1 MSNSRS
7 FELDDAVFQSKI
19 RKLAKKFNIEE
30 ESFVAEQGA
39 IFINDLGRFV
49 PPYAEFPTGNSSKM
63 GTPADNKAGKLAI
76 QYDLEKIFT
85 VPKNSYV
92 FDWAVKTFK
101 GWEIKKGTKVI
112 GAGTLMSLAAM
123 KKFHNDNRKPSN
135 GRTRSLRDFQ
145 KMWVDKAMFN
155 KYLKMEQMDVG
166 IAKASVAK
174 AVLKLNPKVR
184 SKARSSIPAWIMKQ
198 MPKASGDARMSKLR
212 EGWTA
217 TFEARAFGLQHLK
230 GKTINIVKKNRL
242 IAMEKR
248 LKYIFKNAAKDSGW
262 FVR

>member
-1 MSNSRS
+1 M
-7 FELDDAVFQSKI
+7 DDAVFQSKI

-30 ESFVAEQGA
+30 ELFVAEQGA

-135 GRTRSLRDFQ
+135 GRTR
-145 KMWVDKAMFN
+145 
-155 KYLKMEQMDVG
+155 
-166 IAKASVAK
+166 
-174 AVLKLNPKVR
+174 
-184 SKARSSIPAWIMKQ
+184 
-198 MPKASGDARMSKLR
+198 
-212 EGWTA
+212 
-217 TFEARAFGLQHLK
+217 
-230 GKTINIVKKNRL
+230 
-242 IAMEKR
+242 
-248 LKYIFKNAAKDSGW
+248 
-262 FVR
+262 